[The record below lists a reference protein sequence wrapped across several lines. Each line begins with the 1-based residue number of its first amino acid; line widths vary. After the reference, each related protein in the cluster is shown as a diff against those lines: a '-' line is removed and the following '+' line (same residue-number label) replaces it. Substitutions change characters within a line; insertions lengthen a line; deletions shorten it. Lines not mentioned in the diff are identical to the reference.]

1 MFLFLYSGKR
11 FNFKIGES
19 MFYRFVFYFLMY
31 MSKHIGGPR
40 LAKKIVLIGLKS
52 QIFFPLKRIS
62 PKLKTKFLGKT
73 LSTPF
78 GLSSDFDRNGR
89 YFDLLAPLG
98 ITFGELGSFTLL
110 ADSSKEKST
119 FLLSHKAIHTHAS
132 ATPNPGIGKGVQILA
147 GRRHLPTLV
156 GASLISFG
164 SGGEEFKSSAT
175 AIYGYGNDYHQ
186 MASRVAPY
194 VDYVSVNLS
203 HPSMSLAQM
212 LSDETTL
219 LPILLDIKGA
229 LYLSAP
235 LAPPKLTVKVPYDL
249 SDLEVKLIS
258 STCQKAGVDAI
269 IVAGP
274 ADAARQ
280 MRSLFKRKKRNMF
293 ADDSFITGVPLKKDV
308 LALVKRF
315 YLETRGRMDIVAA
328 GGIFSAQDAYEAIEM
343 GASCVQLNSVLL
355 YKGPDIV
362 LKMIK
367 NLGLLMDKRGQTVAS
382 LRGAKVDL
390 DTFIAEEEKK
400 DSYNKRDIF
409 VD

>member
-1 MFLFLYSGKR
+1 MFHRL
-11 FNFKIGES
+11 
-19 MFYRFVFYFLMY
+19 VFYFLMY
-31 MSKHIGGPR
+31 MSKRIGGPA

-52 QIFFPLKRIS
+52 QIFFPPKRIS
-62 PKLKTKFLGKT
+62 ARLKTTFLGKT
-73 LSTPF
+73 LKTPI
-78 GLSSDFDRNGR
+78 GLSSDFDRKGR
-89 YFDLLAPLG
+89 YFDLLTPLG
-98 ITFGELGSFTLL
+98 LSFGELGSYTLL
-110 ADSSKEKST
+110 ADGVKEKSV
-119 FLLSHKAIHTHAS
+119 FMVSRKAIHTQTS
-132 ATPNPGIGKGVQILA
+132 AVNNPGISKAIQILA
-147 GRRHLPTLV
+147 ARRHLPSLI

-164 SGGEEFKSSAT
+164 SGGEEYKGSST

-194 VDYVSVNLS
+194 VDYVMVNLS

-235 LAPPKLTVKVPYDL
+235 LAPPKLSVKVPFDL

-258 STCQKAGVDAI
+258 NTCQKAGVDAI
-269 IVAGP
+269 IVSGP
-274 ADAARQ
+274 ADASRQ

-293 ADDSFITGVPLKKDV
+293 ADDSFITGAPLKKDV

-315 YLETRGRMDIVAA
+315 YLETRGKMDIVAA
-328 GGIFSAQDAYEAIEM
+328 GGMFTAQDVYEAIEM
-343 GASCVQLNSVLL
+343 GASCVQIGSVLL
-355 YKGPDIV
+355 YKGPDAI

-367 NLGLLMDKRGQTVAS
+367 NLSVLMDKNDQTVAS
-382 LRGAKVDL
+382 LRGTKAGL
-390 DTFIAEEEKK
+390 EEFIAEEDKK
-400 DSYNKRDIF
+400 DNLNKRDIF

>member
-1 MFLFLYSGKR
+1 MFHRL
-11 FNFKIGES
+11 
-19 MFYRFVFYFLMY
+19 VFYFLMY

-52 QIFFPLKRIS
+52 QIFFPPKRVN

-73 LSTPF
+73 LKTPF
-78 GLSSDFDRNGR
+78 GLSSEFDRNGK
-89 YFDLLAPLG
+89 YFDLLSPLG
-98 ITFGELGSFTLL
+98 ITFGELGSYTLL
-110 ADSSKEKST
+110 ADSAKERST
-119 FLLSHKAIHTHAS
+119 FLLSHKAIHTKS
-132 ATPNPGIGKGVQILA
+132 SSTPNPGIGKGTQILA
-147 GRRHLPTLV
+147 ARRHLSAVV

-164 SGGEEFKSSAT
+164 SGGEEYKSSST

-186 MASRVAPY
+186 MATRVAPY

-219 LPILLDIKGA
+219 MPILLDIKGA

-249 SDLEVKLIS
+249 SDLEVKLIAN
-258 STCQKAGVDAI
+258 TCQKAGVDAI

-293 ADDSFITGVPLKKDV
+293 ADDSFVTGAPLKKDV

-328 GGIFSAQDAYEAIEM
+328 GGIFTAQDAYEAIEM

-355 YKGPDIV
+355 YKGPDAV

-367 NLGLLMDKRGQTVAS
+367 NLGTLLDKKDQTVAS
-382 LRGAKVDL
+382 LRGTKADL
-390 DTFIAEEEKK
+390 EAFIAEESKK
-400 DSYNKRDIF
+400 DSYNKKDIF